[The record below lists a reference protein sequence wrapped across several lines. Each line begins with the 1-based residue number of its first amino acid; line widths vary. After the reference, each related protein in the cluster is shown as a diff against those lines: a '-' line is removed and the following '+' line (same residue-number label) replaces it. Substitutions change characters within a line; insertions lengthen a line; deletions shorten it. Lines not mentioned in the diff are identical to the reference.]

1 MIKTESLKFSYDGRK
16 YFDFPDINLDIGE
29 NLLIIGN
36 SGIGKTTLLHLLAGI
51 LKPESGSINI
61 SGTDISK
68 FSDTELDKFRGDNI
82 GIVFQKP
89 HFISSLTINENL
101 KLAQYLSPSKISG
114 DAKKILESLNIK
126 DKYQQK
132 PNQLSEG
139 EKQRASIALA
149 LINSPSLILADEPT
163 GNLDF
168 QTAQEV
174 FELMLKLNQDL
185 NTSFIIVT
193 HNQELAS
200 KMDRVLL
207 LENGQL
213 QQRV

>member
-1 MIKTESLKFSYDGRK
+1 MIKTESLKFSYDGKK
-16 YFDFPDINLDIGE
+16 YFDFPDINLDSGE

-101 KLAQYLSPSKISG
+101 KLAQYLSRSKTSG
-114 DAKKILESLNIK
+114 DAKKILESLNIE

-163 GNLDF
+163 SSLDDFNCDNVIKLLKKQAKDHKAQLIVITHDARLKKHFKNNLN
-168 QTAQEV
+168 
-174 FELMLKLNQDL
+174 L
-185 NTSFIIVT
+185 
-193 HNQELAS
+193 
-200 KMDRVLL
+200 
-207 LENGQL
+207 
-213 QQRV
+213 

>member
-1 MIKTESLKFSYDGRK
+1 MIKTESLKFSYDGKK
-16 YFDFPDINLDIGE
+16 YFDFPDINLDSGE

-61 SGTDISK
+61 SGTYISK

-101 KLAQYLSPSKISG
+101 KLAKYLSSSKTSG
-114 DAKKILESLNIK
+114 DAKKILESLNIE

-149 LINSPSLILADEPT
+149 LINSPNLILADEPT
-163 GNLDF
+163 SSLDDFNCDNVIKLLKKQAKDHKAQLIVITHDARLKKHFKNNLN
-168 QTAQEV
+168 
-174 FELMLKLNQDL
+174 L
-185 NTSFIIVT
+185 
-193 HNQELAS
+193 
-200 KMDRVLL
+200 
-207 LENGQL
+207 
-213 QQRV
+213 

>member
-1 MIKTESLKFSYDGRK
+1 MVKTELLKFSYDGKK
-16 YFDFPDINLDIGE
+16 YFDFPDINLNSGE
-29 NLLIIGN
+29 NLLIIGS
-36 SGIGKTTLLHLLAGI
+36 SGIGKTTLLHLLGGI

-101 KLAQYLSPSKISG
+101 KLAQYLSPSKTSG

-163 GNLDF
+163 SSLDDFNCNNVIKLLKKQAKDHKAQLIVITHDARLKKHFKNNLN
-168 QTAQEV
+168 
-174 FELMLKLNQDL
+174 L
-185 NTSFIIVT
+185 
-193 HNQELAS
+193 
-200 KMDRVLL
+200 
-207 LENGQL
+207 
-213 QQRV
+213 

>member
-1 MIKTESLKFSYDGRK
+1 MIKTESLKFSYDGKK
-16 YFDFPDINLDIGE
+16 YFDFPDINLDSGE

-51 LKPESGSINI
+51 LKPGSGSISI
-61 SGTDISK
+61 SGLDISK

-101 KLAQYLSPSKISG
+101 KLAKYLSPSKTSG

-149 LINSPSLILADEPT
+149 LINYPSLILADEPT
-163 GNLDF
+163 SSLDDFNCNNVIKLLKKQAKDHKAQLIVITHDARLKKHFKNNLN
-168 QTAQEV
+168 
-174 FELMLKLNQDL
+174 L
-185 NTSFIIVT
+185 
-193 HNQELAS
+193 
-200 KMDRVLL
+200 
-207 LENGQL
+207 
-213 QQRV
+213 

>member
-1 MIKTESLKFSYDGRK
+1 MIKTESLKFSYDGNK
-16 YFDFPDINLDIGE
+16 YFDFPDINLDSGE

-101 KLAQYLSPSKISG
+101 KLAKYLSPSKTSG
-114 DAKKILESLNIK
+114 DAKKILESLNIE

-132 PNQLSEG
+132 PNHLSEG

-163 GNLDF
+163 SSLS
-168 QTAQEV
+168 
-174 FELMLKLNQDL
+174 L
-185 NTSFIIVT
+185 IHI
-193 HNQELAS
+193 
-200 KMDRVLL
+200 
-207 LENGQL
+207 
-213 QQRV
+213 

>member
-1 MIKTESLKFSYDGRK
+1 MIKTESLKFSYDGKK
-16 YFDFPDINLDIGE
+16 YFDFPDINLDSGE

-89 HFISSLTINENL
+89 HFISSLTINENF
-101 KLAQYLSPSKISG
+101 KLAKYLSPSKTSG

-149 LINSPSLILADEPT
+149 LINSPNLILADEPT
-163 GNLDF
+163 SSLDDFNCDNVIKLLKKQAKDHKAQLIVITHDARLKKHFKNNLN
-168 QTAQEV
+168 
-174 FELMLKLNQDL
+174 L
-185 NTSFIIVT
+185 
-193 HNQELAS
+193 
-200 KMDRVLL
+200 
-207 LENGQL
+207 
-213 QQRV
+213 

>member
-1 MIKTESLKFSYDGRK
+1 MIKTESLKFSYDGNK
-16 YFDFPDINLDIGE
+16 YFDFPDINLDSGE

-101 KLAQYLSPSKISG
+101 KLAKYLSPSKTG
-114 DAKKILESLNIK
+114 VDPEKILESLNIN

-163 GNLDF
+163 SSLDDFYCDNVIKLLKKQAKDHKAQLIVITHDARLKKHFKNNLN
-168 QTAQEV
+168 
-174 FELMLKLNQDL
+174 L
-185 NTSFIIVT
+185 
-193 HNQELAS
+193 
-200 KMDRVLL
+200 
-207 LENGQL
+207 
-213 QQRV
+213 

>member
-1 MIKTESLKFSYDGRK
+1 MIKTESLKFSYDGKK
-16 YFDFPDINLDIGE
+16 YFDFPDINLDSGE

-68 FSDTELDKFRGDNI
+68 LSDIELDKFRGDNI

-101 KLAQYLSPSKISG
+101 KLAKYLSPSKTSG

-163 GNLDF
+163 SSLDDFNCDNVIKLLKTQAKDHNAQLIVITHDARLKKHFKNNLN
-168 QTAQEV
+168 
-174 FELMLKLNQDL
+174 L
-185 NTSFIIVT
+185 
-193 HNQELAS
+193 
-200 KMDRVLL
+200 
-207 LENGQL
+207 
-213 QQRV
+213 

>member
-16 YFDFPDINLDIGE
+16 YFDFPDINLDTGE

-51 LKPESGSINI
+51 LKPKSGSINV
-61 SGTDISK
+61 SGIEISK

-82 GIVFQKP
+82 GIVFQRP
-89 HFISSLTINENL
+89 HFIYSLTINENL
-101 KLAQYLSPSKISG
+101 KLAQYLSPSKTSG
-114 DAKKILESLNIK
+114 DAEKILESLNIN

-149 LINSPSLILADEPT
+149 LINSPNLILADEPT
-163 GNLDF
+163 SSLDDFNCDNVIKLLKKQAKDHKAQLIVITHDARLKKHFKNNLN
-168 QTAQEV
+168 
-174 FELMLKLNQDL
+174 L
-185 NTSFIIVT
+185 
-193 HNQELAS
+193 
-200 KMDRVLL
+200 
-207 LENGQL
+207 
-213 QQRV
+213 

>member
-1 MIKTESLKFSYDGRK
+1 MIKTESLKFSYDGKK
-16 YFDFPDINLDIGE
+16 YFDFPDINLDSGE

-101 KLAQYLSPSKISG
+101 KLAQYLSPSKTSG
-114 DAKKILESLNIK
+114 DAEKILESLNIN

-149 LINSPSLILADEPT
+149 LINSPNLILADEPT
-163 GNLDF
+163 SSLDDYNCDNVIKLLKKQAKDHKAQLIVITHDARLKKHFKNNLN
-168 QTAQEV
+168 
-174 FELMLKLNQDL
+174 L
-185 NTSFIIVT
+185 
-193 HNQELAS
+193 
-200 KMDRVLL
+200 
-207 LENGQL
+207 
-213 QQRV
+213 

>member
-1 MIKTESLKFSYDGRK
+1 MIKTESLKFSYDGKK
-16 YFDFPDINLDIGE
+16 YFDFPDINLDSGE

-51 LKPESGSINI
+51 LKSESGSISI

-163 GNLDF
+163 SSLDDFNCNNVIKLLKKQAKDHNAQLIVITHDARLKKHFKNNLN
-168 QTAQEV
+168 
-174 FELMLKLNQDL
+174 L
-185 NTSFIIVT
+185 
-193 HNQELAS
+193 
-200 KMDRVLL
+200 
-207 LENGQL
+207 
-213 QQRV
+213 

>member
-1 MIKTESLKFSYDGRK
+1 MIKTESLKFSYDGKK
-16 YFDFPDINLDIGE
+16 YFDFPDINLDSGE

-101 KLAQYLSPSKISG
+101 KLAQYLSPSKKSG
-114 DAKKILESLNIK
+114 DAKKILENLNIK

-163 GNLDF
+163 SSLDDFNCDNVIKLLKKQAKDHKAQLIVITHDARLKKHFKNNLN
-168 QTAQEV
+168 
-174 FELMLKLNQDL
+174 L
-185 NTSFIIVT
+185 
-193 HNQELAS
+193 
-200 KMDRVLL
+200 
-207 LENGQL
+207 
-213 QQRV
+213 

>member
-1 MIKTESLKFSYDGRK
+1 MIKTESLKFSYDRKK
-16 YFDFPDINLDIGE
+16 YFDFPDINLDSGE

-51 LKPESGSINI
+51 LKPESGSII
-61 SGTDISK
+61 VSGTDISK

-101 KLAQYLSPSKISG
+101 KLAKYLSPSKTSG

-126 DKYQQK
+126 DKYQHK

-163 GNLDF
+163 SSLDDFNCDNVIKLLKKQAKDHKAQLIVITHDARLKKHFKNNLN
-168 QTAQEV
+168 
-174 FELMLKLNQDL
+174 LWIYL
-185 NTSFIIVT
+185 S
-193 HNQELAS
+193 
-200 KMDRVLL
+200 
-207 LENGQL
+207 
-213 QQRV
+213 

>member
-16 YFDFPDINLDIGE
+16 YFDFPDINLDTGE

-101 KLAQYLSPSKISG
+101 KLAQYLSRSKTSG
-114 DAKKILESLNIK
+114 DAKKVLESLNIK

-163 GNLDF
+163 SSLDDFNCDNVIKLLKTQAKDHKAQLIVITHDARLKKHFKNNLN
-168 QTAQEV
+168 
-174 FELMLKLNQDL
+174 L
-185 NTSFIIVT
+185 
-193 HNQELAS
+193 
-200 KMDRVLL
+200 
-207 LENGQL
+207 
-213 QQRV
+213 

>member
-1 MIKTESLKFSYDGRK
+1 MIKTESLKFSYDGKK
-16 YFDFPDINLDIGE
+16 YFDFPDINLDSGE

-51 LKPESGSINI
+51 LKPESGLINV
-61 SGTDISK
+61 SGIDISK

-101 KLAQYLSPSKISG
+101 KLAQYLSSSKTSV

-126 DKYQQK
+126 NKYQQK

-163 GNLDF
+163 SSLDDFNCDNVIKLLKKQAKNHKAQLIVITHDARLKKHFKNNLN
-168 QTAQEV
+168 
-174 FELMLKLNQDL
+174 L
-185 NTSFIIVT
+185 
-193 HNQELAS
+193 
-200 KMDRVLL
+200 
-207 LENGQL
+207 
-213 QQRV
+213 

>member
-1 MIKTESLKFSYDGRK
+1 MIKTESLKFSYDGKK
-16 YFDFPDINLDIGE
+16 YFDFPDINLDSSE

-68 FSDTELDKFRGDNI
+68 FSDTELDKFRGDII

-101 KLAQYLSPSKISG
+101 KLAKYLSHSKTSG

-163 GNLDF
+163 SSLDDFNCDNVIKLLKTQAKDHKAQLIVITHDARLKKHFKNNLN
-168 QTAQEV
+168 
-174 FELMLKLNQDL
+174 L
-185 NTSFIIVT
+185 
-193 HNQELAS
+193 
-200 KMDRVLL
+200 
-207 LENGQL
+207 
-213 QQRV
+213 

>member
-1 MIKTESLKFSYDGRK
+1 MIKTESLKFSYDGKK
-16 YFDFPDINLDIGE
+16 YFDFPDINLDSGK

-163 GNLDF
+163 SSLDDFNCNNVIKLLKKQAKDHNAQLIVITHDARLKKHFKNNLN
-168 QTAQEV
+168 
-174 FELMLKLNQDL
+174 L
-185 NTSFIIVT
+185 
-193 HNQELAS
+193 
-200 KMDRVLL
+200 
-207 LENGQL
+207 
-213 QQRV
+213 

>member
-1 MIKTESLKFSYDGRK
+1 MIKTESLKFSYDGKK
-16 YFDFPDINLDIGE
+16 YFDFPDINLDSGE

-101 KLAQYLSPSKISG
+101 KLAQYLSRSKTSG
-114 DAKKILESLNIK
+114 DAKKILESLNIE

-163 GNLDF
+163 SSLDDFNCDNVIKLLKTQAKDHKAQLIVITHDARLKKHFKNNLN
-168 QTAQEV
+168 
-174 FELMLKLNQDL
+174 L
-185 NTSFIIVT
+185 
-193 HNQELAS
+193 
-200 KMDRVLL
+200 
-207 LENGQL
+207 
-213 QQRV
+213 

>member
-1 MIKTESLKFSYDGRK
+1 MIKTESLKFSYDGKK
-16 YFDFPDINLDIGE
+16 YFDFPDINLDSGE

-61 SGTDISK
+61 SGRDISK

-82 GIVFQKP
+82 
-89 HFISSLTINENL
+89 L
-101 KLAQYLSPSKISG
+101 
-114 DAKKILESLNIK
+114 DSLNIK

-163 GNLDF
+163 SSLDDFNCDNVIKILKKQAKDHKAQLIVITHDARLKKHFKNNLN
-168 QTAQEV
+168 
-174 FELMLKLNQDL
+174 L
-185 NTSFIIVT
+185 
-193 HNQELAS
+193 
-200 KMDRVLL
+200 
-207 LENGQL
+207 
-213 QQRV
+213 

>member
-1 MIKTESLKFSYDGRK
+1 MIKTESLKFSYDGEK
-16 YFDFPDINLDIGE
+16 YFDFPDINLVSGE
-29 NLLIIGN
+29 DLLIIGN

-101 KLAQYLSPSKISG
+101 KLAKYLSPSKTSG

-126 DKYQQK
+126 DKYQHK

-163 GNLDF
+163 SSLDDFNCDNVIKLLKTQAKDHKAQLIVITHDARLKKHFKNNLN
-168 QTAQEV
+168 
-174 FELMLKLNQDL
+174 L
-185 NTSFIIVT
+185 
-193 HNQELAS
+193 
-200 KMDRVLL
+200 
-207 LENGQL
+207 
-213 QQRV
+213 

>member
-1 MIKTESLKFSYDGRK
+1 MIKTESLKFSYDGKK
-16 YFDFPDINLDIGE
+16 YFDFPDINLDSGE

-68 FSDTELDKFRGDNI
+68 FSDTELDKFRGNNI

-101 KLAQYLSPSKISG
+101 KLAKYLSPSKTSG

-139 EKQRASIALA
+139 EKQRASIAFA

-163 GNLDF
+163 SSLDDFNCDNVIKLLKKQAKDHKAQLVVITHDARLKKHFKNNLN
-168 QTAQEV
+168 
-174 FELMLKLNQDL
+174 L
-185 NTSFIIVT
+185 
-193 HNQELAS
+193 
-200 KMDRVLL
+200 
-207 LENGQL
+207 
-213 QQRV
+213 

>member
-1 MIKTESLKFSYDGRK
+1 MIKTESLKFSYDGEK
-16 YFDFPDINLDIGE
+16 YFDFPDINLVSGE

-101 KLAQYLSPSKISG
+101 KLAKYLSPSKTSG

-163 GNLDF
+163 SSLDDFNCDNVIKLLKTQAKDHKAQLIVITHDARLKKHFKNNLN
-168 QTAQEV
+168 
-174 FELMLKLNQDL
+174 L
-185 NTSFIIVT
+185 
-193 HNQELAS
+193 
-200 KMDRVLL
+200 
-207 LENGQL
+207 
-213 QQRV
+213 

>member
-1 MIKTESLKFSYDGRK
+1 MIKTESLKFSYDGKK
-16 YFDFPDINLDIGE
+16 YFDFPDINLDSGE

-51 LKPESGSINI
+51 LKPESGSISI

-101 KLAQYLSPSKISG
+101 KLAQCLSPSKISG

-163 GNLDF
+163 SSLDDFNCNNVIKLLKKQANDHKAQLIVITHDARLKKHFKNNLN
-168 QTAQEV
+168 
-174 FELMLKLNQDL
+174 L
-185 NTSFIIVT
+185 
-193 HNQELAS
+193 
-200 KMDRVLL
+200 
-207 LENGQL
+207 
-213 QQRV
+213 

>member
-1 MIKTESLKFSYDGRK
+1 MIKTESLKFSYDGKK
-16 YFDFPDINLDIGE
+16 YFDFPDINLDSGE

-89 HFISSLTINENL
+89 HFIYSLTINENL
-101 KLAQYLSPSKISG
+101 KLAQYLSRSKTSV
-114 DAKKILESLNIK
+114 DAKKVLESLNIK

-163 GNLDF
+163 SSLDDFNCDNVIKLLKKQAKDHKAQLIVITHDARLKKHFKNNLN
-168 QTAQEV
+168 
-174 FELMLKLNQDL
+174 L
-185 NTSFIIVT
+185 
-193 HNQELAS
+193 
-200 KMDRVLL
+200 
-207 LENGQL
+207 
-213 QQRV
+213 

>member
-1 MIKTESLKFSYDGRK
+1 MIKTESLKFSYDGNK
-16 YFDFPDINLDIGE
+16 YFDFPDINLDSGE

-101 KLAQYLSPSKISG
+101 KLAKYLSPSKTSG

-132 PNQLSEG
+132 PNKLSEG

-163 GNLDF
+163 SSLDDFNCDNVIKLLKTQAKDHKAQLIVITHDARLKKHFINNLN
-168 QTAQEV
+168 
-174 FELMLKLNQDL
+174 L
-185 NTSFIIVT
+185 
-193 HNQELAS
+193 
-200 KMDRVLL
+200 
-207 LENGQL
+207 
-213 QQRV
+213 

>member
-1 MIKTESLKFSYDGRK
+1 MIKTESLKFSYDGKK
-16 YFDFPDINLDIGE
+16 YFNFPDINLDSGE

-36 SGIGKTTLLHLLAGI
+36 SGIGKTTFLHLLAGI
-51 LKPESGSINI
+51 LKPESGLINV
-61 SGTDISK
+61 SGIDISK

-101 KLAQYLSPSKISG
+101 KLAKYLSPSKTSG

-163 GNLDF
+163 SSLDDFNCDNVIKLLKTQAKDHNAQLIVITHDARLKKHFKNNLN
-168 QTAQEV
+168 
-174 FELMLKLNQDL
+174 L
-185 NTSFIIVT
+185 
-193 HNQELAS
+193 
-200 KMDRVLL
+200 
-207 LENGQL
+207 
-213 QQRV
+213 

>member
-1 MIKTESLKFSYDGRK
+1 MIKTESLKFSYDGKK
-16 YFDFPDINLDIGE
+16 YFDFPDINLDSGE

-101 KLAQYLSPSKISG
+101 KLAKYLSPSKTSG
-114 DAKKILESLNIK
+114 DAKKILESLDIK

-163 GNLDF
+163 SSLDDFNCDNVIKLLKKQAKDHKAQLIVITHDARLKKHFKNNLN
-168 QTAQEV
+168 
-174 FELMLKLNQDL
+174 L
-185 NTSFIIVT
+185 
-193 HNQELAS
+193 
-200 KMDRVLL
+200 
-207 LENGQL
+207 
-213 QQRV
+213 

>member
-1 MIKTESLKFSYDGRK
+1 MIKTESLKFSYDRKK
-16 YFDFPDINLDIGE
+16 YFDFPDINLDSGE

-101 KLAQYLSPSKISG
+101 KLAQYLSPSKTSG

-163 GNLDF
+163 SSLDDFNCDNVIKLLKTQAKDHNAQLIVITHDARLKKHFKNNLN
-168 QTAQEV
+168 
-174 FELMLKLNQDL
+174 L
-185 NTSFIIVT
+185 
-193 HNQELAS
+193 
-200 KMDRVLL
+200 
-207 LENGQL
+207 
-213 QQRV
+213 

>member
-1 MIKTESLKFSYDGRK
+1 MIKTESLKFSYDGEK
-16 YFDFPDINLDIGE
+16 YFDFPDINLVSGE
-29 NLLIIGN
+29 DLLIIGN

-61 SGTDISK
+61 SGRDISK

-101 KLAQYLSPSKISG
+101 KLAQYLSHSKTSG

-163 GNLDF
+163 SSLDDFNCNNVIKLLKKQAKDHKAQLIVITHDARLKKHFEKNLN
-168 QTAQEV
+168 
-174 FELMLKLNQDL
+174 L
-185 NTSFIIVT
+185 
-193 HNQELAS
+193 
-200 KMDRVLL
+200 
-207 LENGQL
+207 
-213 QQRV
+213 

>member
-1 MIKTESLKFSYDGRK
+1 MIKTESLKFSYNGKK
-16 YFDFPDINLDIGE
+16 YFDFPDINLDSGK

-114 DAKKILESLNIK
+114 DAKNILESLNIK

-163 GNLDF
+163 SSLDDFNCDNVIKLLKKQAKDHKAQLIVITHDARLKKHFKNNLS
-168 QTAQEV
+168 
-174 FELMLKLNQDL
+174 L
-185 NTSFIIVT
+185 
-193 HNQELAS
+193 
-200 KMDRVLL
+200 
-207 LENGQL
+207 
-213 QQRV
+213 

>member
-1 MIKTESLKFSYDGRK
+1 MIKTESLKFSYDGEK
-16 YFDFPDINLDIGE
+16 YFDFPDINLVSGE
-29 NLLIIGN
+29 DLLIIGN

-101 KLAQYLSPSKISG
+101 KLAKYLSPSKTSG
-114 DAKKILESLNIK
+114 DAKKILESLDIK

-149 LINSPSLILADEPT
+149 LINSPGLILADEPT
-163 GNLDF
+163 SSLDDFNCDNVIKLLKTQAKDHKAQLIVITHDARLKKHFKNNLN
-168 QTAQEV
+168 
-174 FELMLKLNQDL
+174 L
-185 NTSFIIVT
+185 
-193 HNQELAS
+193 
-200 KMDRVLL
+200 
-207 LENGQL
+207 
-213 QQRV
+213 

>member
-1 MIKTESLKFSYDGRK
+1 MIKTESLKFSYDGNK
-16 YFDFPDINLDIGE
+16 YFDFPDINLDSGE

-51 LKPESGSINI
+51 LKPKSGSINV
-61 SGTDISK
+61 SGIEISK
-68 FSDTELDKFRGDNI
+68 FSDNELDKFRGDNI
-82 GIVFQKP
+82 GIIFQRP

-101 KLAQYLSPSKISG
+101 KLAKYLSPSKTSG
-114 DAKKILESLNIK
+114 DAKKILESLNIR

-163 GNLDF
+163 SSLDDF
-168 QTAQEV
+168 NCC
-174 FELMLKLNQDL
+174 LLY
-185 NTSFIIVT
+185 TSP
-193 HNQELAS
+193 S
-200 KMDRVLL
+200 PRD
-207 LENGQL
+207 
-213 QQRV
+213 

>member
-1 MIKTESLKFSYDGRK
+1 MIKTKSLKFSYDGAK
-16 YFDFPDINLDIGE
+16 YFDFPDINLDSSE

-51 LKPESGSINI
+51 LKPESGSVGI

-101 KLAQYLSPSKISG
+101 KLAQYLSPSKTSG

-149 LINSPSLILADEPT
+149 LINSPGLILADEPT
-163 GNLDF
+163 SRLDDF
-168 QTAQEV
+168 NCNNVIKLLKKQAKDHRAQLIV
-174 FELMLKLNQDL
+174 ITHDARLKKHFKNKLNL
-185 NTSFIIVT
+185 
-193 HNQELAS
+193 
-200 KMDRVLL
+200 
-207 LENGQL
+207 
-213 QQRV
+213 

>member
-1 MIKTESLKFSYDGRK
+1 MIKTESLKFSYDGKK
-16 YFDFPDINLDIGE
+16 YFNFPDINLDSGE

-61 SGTDISK
+61 SSTDISK

-101 KLAQYLSPSKISG
+101 KLAKYLSPSKTSG

-163 GNLDF
+163 SSLDDFNCDNVIKLLKTQAKDHNAQLIVITHDARLKKHFKNNLN
-168 QTAQEV
+168 
-174 FELMLKLNQDL
+174 L
-185 NTSFIIVT
+185 
-193 HNQELAS
+193 
-200 KMDRVLL
+200 
-207 LENGQL
+207 
-213 QQRV
+213 

>member
-1 MIKTESLKFSYDGRK
+1 MIKTESLKFSYDGKK
-16 YFDFPDINLDIGE
+16 YFEFPDINLDSGE

-101 KLAQYLSPSKISG
+101 KLAQYLSRSKTSG
-114 DAKKILESLNIK
+114 DAKKILESLNIE

-149 LINSPSLILADEPT
+149 LINSPNLILADEPT
-163 GNLDF
+163 SSLDDFNCDNVIKLLKKQAKNHKAQLIVITHDARLKKHFKNNLN
-168 QTAQEV
+168 
-174 FELMLKLNQDL
+174 L
-185 NTSFIIVT
+185 
-193 HNQELAS
+193 
-200 KMDRVLL
+200 
-207 LENGQL
+207 
-213 QQRV
+213 